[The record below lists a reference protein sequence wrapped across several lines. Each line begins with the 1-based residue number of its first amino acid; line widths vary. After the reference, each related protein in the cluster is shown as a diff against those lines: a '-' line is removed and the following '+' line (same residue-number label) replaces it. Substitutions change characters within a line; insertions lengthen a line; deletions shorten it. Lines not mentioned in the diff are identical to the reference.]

1 MKQDRTAVI
10 SMAPHPG
17 DNVHQAPAPTANH
30 HYARMR
36 CAEDAA
42 RSLSVQH
49 SVRMFTGSST
59 PDEIADLRARRDSY
73 YLLAAAHR
81 AAARRVECRVRRAL
95 AWSDF
100 KKDPV
105 RELWW
110 MAGDKARWI
119 QRKTC
124 RLVRAIRRVVSA

>member
-1 MKQDRTAVI
+1 MDRNGQ
-10 SMAPHPG
+10 MATRTSDLG
-17 DNVHQAPAPTANH
+17 DNVTQVPTITSNH

-42 RSLSVQH
+42 RGLSVQH

-81 AAARRVECRVRRAL
+81 AAARRVERRVRRAL

-119 QRKTC
+119 QRKVS
-124 RLVRAIRRVVSA
+124 RLVRVVRRAVSF